1 MMNGQMFQIA
11 SIVATSKKALQLS
24 EPIRFSQLE
33 YENKIEFVFLPQK
46 KFLRTEKYTASNVSL
61 WFEQIKKN
69 GIQDIKLLCPYSVK
83 DRQFLGF
90 SNTTESSILCF
101 YKSGKVTYFT
111 ADWQFDSMQKKWNI
125 LYSEHEWT
133 NPPSKNHILR
143 ITLTHFE
150 MYYYRLKNWL
160 KKLSVKILLIFLL
173 LL

>member
-33 YENKIEFVFLPQK
+33 YENKIEFIFLPQK

-61 WFEQIKKN
+61 WFEQIKKS

-90 SNTTESSILCF
+90 SNTTESSIC
-101 YKSGKVTYFT
+101 VFT
-111 ADWQFDSMQKKWNI
+111 KAEK
-125 LYSEHEWT
+125 
-133 NPPSKNHILR
+133 
-143 ITLTHFE
+143 
-150 MYYYRLKNWL
+150 
-160 KKLSVKILLIFLL
+160 
-173 LL
+173 

>member
-46 KFLRTEKYTASNVSL
+46 KFFRTEKYTASNVSL

-111 ADWQFDSMQKKWNI
+111 ADWQFDSMQKKME
-125 LYSEHEWT
+125 YS
-133 NPPSKNHILR
+133 
-143 ITLTHFE
+143 
-150 MYYYRLKNWL
+150 
-160 KKLSVKILLIFLL
+160 IFRA
-173 LL
+173 